1 MLYRVLSVNSIFQDT
16 FLLIPRKANY
26 FLIPKI
32 TKKTKRTKILIS
44 YLVFVF
50 FDIFVYFRDQN
61 IDFRVFEISVNRG
74 CLASEKCHFYKA
86 KQAILT
92 SKIGTIPVLKWLHSD
107 STKVLFQKS
116 SNLLTKQG

>member
-16 FLLIPRKANY
+16 FLLIPRKS
-26 FLIPKI
+26 KI
-32 TKKTKRTKILIS
+32 FFYSENNKKTKGTKILIS

-61 IDFRVFEISVNRG
+61 IGFRVFGISVNRG

-107 STKVLFQKS
+107 STKVYFK
-116 SNLLTKQG
+116 NHLTF